1 MRLKLF
7 LCILCISSLAMA
19 EQIIRVSQIG
29 YLPEAK
35 KFAIIMTGD
44 SGRWEYTRY
53 DFSDL
58 KEEGWHQ
65 LKIGEAV
72 SDSFLISKHVYD
84 GLADFPLHYMRQQ
97 RCGWNPFTGD
107 SCHQIGRAHV

>member
-1 MRLKLF
+1 
-7 LCILCISSLAMA
+7 MA

-72 SDSFLISKHVYD
+72 SDSFLIENCLQSEIISYEVARLMQSATSNSVMRAIPTEYRE
-84 GLADFPLHYMRQQ
+84 YMRASLLKQMLL
-97 RCGWNPFTGD
+97 T
-107 SCHQIGRAHV
+107 QI

>member
-1 MRLKLF
+1 
-7 LCILCISSLAMA
+7 MA

-44 SGRWEYTRY
+44 SGQWEYTRY

-84 GLADFPLHYMRQQ
+84 GWPIFRSTICVNNAADGIHLRAIVATRKM
-97 RCGWNPFTGD
+97 GISFTIPPRRG
-107 SCHQIGRAHV
+107 SI

>member
-1 MRLKLF
+1 MRFKLF
-7 LCILCISSLAMA
+7 LSIVCISSLAMA

-53 DFSDL
+53 IFAKTKSAL
-58 KEEGWHQ
+58 FTKRKVQ
-65 LKIGEAV
+65 QNFK
-72 SDSFLISKHVYD
+72 SSKLLSRKFAAFFNV
-84 GLADFPLHYMRQQ
+84 
-97 RCGWNPFTGD
+97 
-107 SCHQIGRAHV
+107 

>member
-1 MRLKLF
+1 MRFKLL
-7 LCILCISSLAMA
+7 LCMLCISCLVLA

-58 KEEGWHQ
+58 K
-65 LKIGEAV
+65 
-72 SDSFLISKHVYD
+72 
-84 GLADFPLHYMRQQ
+84 
-97 RCGWNPFTGD
+97 
-107 SCHQIGRAHV
+107 

>member
-1 MRLKLF
+1 MRLKL
-7 LCILCISSLAMA
+7 LLSILCISSLAMA

-53 DFSDL
+53 DFSEL

-65 LKIGEAV
+65 LKIGEAAIIN
-72 SDSFLISKHVYD
+72 SALSSLDCHFNQIHCIFSSKIY
-84 GLADFPLHYMRQQ
+84 
-97 RCGWNPFTGD
+97 
-107 SCHQIGRAHV
+107 

>member
-58 KEEGWHQ
+58 KEEG
-65 LKIGEAV
+65 
-72 SDSFLISKHVYD
+72 
-84 GLADFPLHYMRQQ
+84 
-97 RCGWNPFTGD
+97 
-107 SCHQIGRAHV
+107 